1 MFLQASYIS
10 VKPSVYKGKFTEEEI
25 EKFVDIL
32 VDYTNEDDEFSW
44 NYGVKNP
51 ELFIRQNFSKYLALF
66 GNKKSL
72 IIYRG
77 LQFKT
82 KKELANFLNAIDKNN
97 GLLIEDRCRSW
108 TIDKDVAIEFF
119 ERMRNQAYGCILRQ
133 AIGKNQGIV
142 VPWDS
147 KRMEFVDEKE
157 VIIAPGK
164 FKLDDKDW
172 TVFPFTKDFSE
183 DFKYFGIDDPDVN
196 AYNIND
202 YFKKWLKQ

>member
-1 MFLQASYIS
+1 MFLQASYIG
-10 VKPSVYKGKFTEEEI
+10 VKPSVYKGKFTEDEI
-25 EKFVDIL
+25 EKYVDIL
-32 VDYTNEDDEFSW
+32 IDYTNEDDAYSW
-44 NYGVKNP
+44 EYGIKDP

-66 GNKKSL
+66 GNQKPL
-72 IIYRG
+72 TIYRG

-82 KKELANFLNAIDKNN
+82 EKELEKFLKTINKNN
-97 GLLIEDRCRSW
+97 GLLIETRCRSW
-108 TIDKDVAIEFF
+108 TTDKSVAMDFF
-119 ERMRNQAYGCILRQ
+119 YRMRNRAYGCMLRQ
-133 AIGKNQGIV
+133 RIMKNQGIV
-142 VPWDS
+142 VPYNA

-172 TVFPFTKDFSE
+172 TIFPFTKDFSE
-183 DFKYFGIDDPDVN
+183 DFKYYGIDDPNVN

>member
-1 MFLQASYIS
+1 MLIHASYVGS
-10 VKPSVYKGKFTEEEI
+10 FPSVYKGKFTEEEI

-44 NYGVKNP
+44 NYGIKNP

-66 GNKKSL
+66 GNQKPL
-72 IIYRG
+72 TIYRG

-82 KKELANFLNAIDKNN
+82 EKELTKFLKTIDKNN
-97 GLLIEDRCRSW
+97 GLLIETRCRSW
-108 TIDKDVAIEFF
+108 TTDKSVAMDFF
-119 ERMRNQAYGCILRQ
+119 YRMKNQSYGCILRQ
-133 AIGKNQGIV
+133 SIKKNQGIV
-142 VPWDS
+142 IPYNA

-172 TVFPFTKDFSE
+172 TVFPITKDFSE
-183 DFKYFGIDDPDVN
+183 DFKYYGIDDPDID

-202 YFKKWLKQ
+202 YFTKWLKQ